1 MMRIVVIERIV
12 RIVCIERIVRHGF
25 RGNKKPLERP
35 AVSRLPE
42 EDLLL
47 LVSHHSELLLPL
59 MCSNLMLLSLS
70 STRHCR
76 TPYCPRKQGRFVIT
90 AYIIM
95 SLREKGQVQKPR
107 NVKKSCWQRDLCAF
121 SSLTCFIVDDK
132 LLKPLYPSLMDRK

>member
-1 MMRIVVIERIV
+1 MV
-12 RIVCIERIVRHGF
+12 RYDYAWLMLVLLSLNLISREKI
-25 RGNKKPLERP
+25 KPSERP
-35 AVSRLPE
+35 TVSRLPE

-47 LVSHHSELLLPL
+47 LVSHHSELFLSL

-95 SLREKGQVQKPR
+95 SLGEKGQVPSGR
-107 NVKKSCWQRDLCAF
+107 IMEKSLKERLCT
-121 SSLTCFIVDDK
+121 LT
-132 LLKPLYPSLMDRK
+132 S